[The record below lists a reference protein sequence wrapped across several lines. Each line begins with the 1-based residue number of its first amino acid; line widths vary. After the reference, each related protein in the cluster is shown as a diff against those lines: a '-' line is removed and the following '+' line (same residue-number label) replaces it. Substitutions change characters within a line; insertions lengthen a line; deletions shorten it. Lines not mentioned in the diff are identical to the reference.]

1 MSDLPEGWVATRLGQ
16 LLKSIVGG
24 GTPSKANP
32 AYFQGSIPFM
42 TVKDLHAR
50 FVADTQDHI
59 SDAALED
66 SASTLVPADTLIVAT
81 RMSLGKITRPLV
93 PTAINQD
100 LKALFLREGVD
111 KTYVEHLWRANEAR
125 IQGMG
130 TGTTVKGIRLE
141 DIRGL
146 DVPLAPTAEQTRIAN
161 QLDTLLTRIQSC
173 NDRFDAI
180 PALLKR
186 FRRAVFS
193 AGTTGALT
201 ADWRGADSTE
211 SWDTCTIGQVLN
223 GKPRNGYSPQAA
235 DYETPIR
242 SLTLSATTTGKF
254 LARHSKFIDE
264 AIPED
269 SYLWLEPGDILIQR
283 ANSLEHVGVSAIFDG
298 DAKQFIYPDLMMRC
312 RPNER
317 IKSKYLFYA
326 LSAESTRDYFR
337 KNATGTAGNMPKIN
351 QQTVMS
357 APLLLP
363 PMDEQTEIVRRVEA
377 LFALADRIEA
387 RTTAA
392 RTQAQRLSPLVL
404 AKAFRG
410 ELVQQDPQDEP
421 ASALLDRFAS
431 QRIEPAAKKQ
441 SKPPRQVRAPRAPKE
456 AAAVIKS
463 RQDKDVNGK
472 PYLADHLR
480 RLGSPTTAEVLFK
493 ASELPIADFYK
504 QLAWE
509 VAQGHIA
516 DGGTTLEARHAVG

>member
-1 MSDLPEGWVATRLGQ
+1 MSELPEGWVATQLGQ

-59 SDAALED
+59 SGAALED

-100 LKALFLREGVD
+100 LKALFLHEGVD

-186 FRRAVFS
+186 FRQAVLDAALNGSFSDNPVKGGVPRVCISSIASVGTGSTPLRSNAQFFANTGTPWITSSATSEAIIQRASEFVTPAAIS
-193 AGTTGALT
+193 AHRLKIYTKGTLLVAMYGEGKTRGQVAELGIDATINQACAAVRVDNTQALT
-201 ADWRGADSTE
+201 AFVKLAL
-211 SWDTCTIGQVLN
+211 QANYLN
-223 GKPRNGYSPQAA
+223 MRELAEGGNQPN
-235 DYETPIR
+235 
-242 SLTLSATTTGKF
+242 LNLSKVKEF
-254 LARHSKFIDE
+254 E
-264 AIPED
+264 IP
-269 SYLWLEPGDILIQR
+269 
-283 ANSLEHVGVSAIFDG
+283 
-298 DAKQFIYPDLMMRC
+298 
-312 RPNER
+312 
-317 IKSKYLFYA
+317 
-326 LSAESTRDYFR
+326 
-337 KNATGTAGNMPKIN
+337 
-351 QQTVMS
+351 
-357 APLLLP
+357 LP
-363 PMDEQTEIVRRVEA
+363 PLDVQTKIVRRVEA
-377 LFALADRIEA
+377 LFALADSIEA
-387 RTTAA
+387 RANAA

-421 ASALLDRFAS
+421 ASVLLERIAS
-431 QRIEPAAKKQ
+431 QRIGPAAKKQ
-441 SKPPRQVRAPRAPKE
+441 SKPPRQVRASRAPKE
-456 AAAVIKS
+456 AAAVTKS
-463 RQDKDVNGK
+463 RQDEDVKGK

-493 ASELPIADFYK
+493 ASELPVGDFYK

-516 DGGTTLEARHAVG
+516 DGGTTLEARYAAG